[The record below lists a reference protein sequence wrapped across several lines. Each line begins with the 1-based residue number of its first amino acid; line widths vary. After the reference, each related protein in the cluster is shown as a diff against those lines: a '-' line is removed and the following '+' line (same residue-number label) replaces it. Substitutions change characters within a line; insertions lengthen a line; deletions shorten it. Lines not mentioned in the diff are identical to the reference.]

1 MSRVQLM
8 GGTELYM
15 SPEFRELLNK
25 GSDEPL
31 KGEKNDVFSLGV
43 TLLQDYL
50 TLESKDLKGINI
62 QGGEEKI
69 NALL

>member
-1 MSRVQLM
+1 
-8 GGTELYM
+8 M
-15 SPEFRELLNK
+15 SPEFRELSNK

-50 TLESKDLKGINI
+50 TLQNNDIRGINL

-69 NALL
+69 NALLNRIDD